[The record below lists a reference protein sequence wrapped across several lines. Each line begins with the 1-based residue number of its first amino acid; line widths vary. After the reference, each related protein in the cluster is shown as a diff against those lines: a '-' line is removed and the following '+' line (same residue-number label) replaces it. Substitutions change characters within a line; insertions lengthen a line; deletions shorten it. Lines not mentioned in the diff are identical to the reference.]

1 MKIHK
6 KNFIPVCV
14 IFLCIVFNTVCANKA
29 NAVAINVVNPIST
42 ADFAKIVENVLLW
55 ILSVAG
61 SLAIFAFIVGGIM
74 YMTSSGDEQK
84 ANNAKKVITWT
95 IIGTVLILASY
106 AIIVVIDA
114 IFTK

>member
-6 KNFIPVCV
+6 KKIISICA
-14 IFLCIVFNTVCANKA
+14 IFLCLVFKMVYANKA
-29 NAVAINVVNPIST
+29 NAIAINVANPIST
-42 ADFAKIVENVLLW
+42 SDFAKLVENVLLW
-55 ILSVAG
+55 VLSVAG

-84 ANNAKKVITWT
+84 ANSAKKVIMWT
-95 IIGTVLILASY
+95 IIGLTLILASY